1 MFKTVEYEIN
11 KSIHGHKAGDVVKI
25 ELDKNG
31 TPLDKTWRRR
41 VKDAKI
47 DNCMSP
53 KKATTKTQ
61 TKTEKGN

>member
-1 MFKTVEYEIN
+1 MSKTVEYEIN
-11 KSIHGHKAGDVVKI
+11 KPVHGRKVGDVVKI
-25 ELDKNG
+25 EVDKDG

-53 KKATTKTQ
+53 KKASAKTQ
-61 TKTEKGN
+61 TKIEKGN